1 MLRDGGLPEFDL
13 ILLGI
18 GADGHTA
25 SLFPGDGALHDM
37 RRLVRAVILDEK
49 RHDRITLSLPV
60 INNARMVVFLVSGKA
75 KAEVFRDVVEKRDSR
90 FPASLINPGKAA
102 YYSLLI
108 KKRHSTY
115 QKDFKIGAGDGIRT
129 RDLQLGKIKP

>member
-90 FPASLINPGKAA
+90 FPASLIKPGKGGLLFLADKEAA
-102 YYSLLI
+102 QYLS
-108 KKRHSTY
+108 KRY
-115 QKDFKIGAGDGIRT
+115 
-129 RDLQLGKIKP
+129 